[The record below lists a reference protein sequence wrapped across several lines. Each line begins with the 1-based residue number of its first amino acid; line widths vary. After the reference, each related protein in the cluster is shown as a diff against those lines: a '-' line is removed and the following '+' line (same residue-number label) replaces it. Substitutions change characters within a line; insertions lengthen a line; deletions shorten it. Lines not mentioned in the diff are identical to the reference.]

1 MVEKTNWFIKLC
13 NWIAGFFSAESETSS
28 KRAIAFV
35 LTGLHLYLNIKFE
48 QKVTDKVW
56 LFYQQVLNIVT
67 ILLIIGVATIQDV
80 MKFFK
85 RFKPGNDDTTKGG

>member
-1 MVEKTNWFIKLC
+1 MKFW

-28 KRAIAFV
+28 KRAIAFI
-35 LTGLHLYLNIKFE
+35 LTGLFVYLNIKFE

-85 RFKPGNDDTTKGG
+85 RFKPGSDDTTKGT